1 MASWIP
7 PGRRPDRVVAA
18 ILLCFV
24 VGSTVAVVLSV
35 SWVVA
40 GTASA
45 LAALAVIA
53 DALFRKP
60 PTDRR
65 GGS

>member
-7 PGRRPDRVVAA
+7 PGGRPDRVVAA

-24 VGSTVAVVLSV
+24 VGSTVAAALSV
-35 SWVVA
+35 SWVAA
-40 GTASA
+40 GAASA
-45 LAALAVIA
+45 LAALAVIV

-65 GGS
+65 DGS